1 MGNRCLRRDAEQA
14 GGVLAGTSGRSL
26 DAVYIC
32 RKEGGMSHEGKGL
45 GLAKLVGLAWQR
57 NWDSNSGRLQ
67 VGNVQECSCMGL
79 EKKAL

>member
-1 MGNRCLRRDAEQA
+1 MRPFSTSVGRRRKLTWGAGIRMGNRCLRRDAEQA

-32 RKEGGMSHEGKGL
+32 GKEGGMSHEGKGL

-57 NWDSNSGRLQ
+57 N
-67 VGNVQECSCMGL
+67 
-79 EKKAL
+79 